1 MKEIMDIFVDSAAPL
16 LGAIGTTV
24 LMAVI
29 AGVGALVIGTLI
41 AAARISPIPVLRG
54 AAFAY
59 VQFFVNVPLLVLLI
73 LAVFALPDAGIIM
86 PLAPTTVVVLALYEA
101 AYVAEAVRS
110 GVNTV
115 GSGQIEASRALGFT
129 LGQTLRLV
137 VIPQSL
143 RAAVQPLGNVM
154 IALTMNTALAAAVGV
169 VELTSAANKL
179 NLVEA
184 QPILIFTAAGLVYM
198 VLALVIGLGAGRI
211 ERKVAILR

>member
-1 MKEIMDIFVDSAAPL
+1 MDLFVDGAGPL
-16 LGAIGTTV
+16 LSALGTTV
-24 LMAVI
+24 LLAVV
-29 AGVGALVIGTLI
+29 AGVGALVLGTLV
-41 AAARISPIPVLRG
+41 AAARISPVPVLRG

-59 VQFFVNVPLLVLLI
+59 VQFFVNVPLLALLI
-73 LAVFALPDAGIIM
+73 LAVFALPDAGLIL
-86 PLAPTTVVVLALYEA
+86 PLAPTAVLVLALYEA
-101 AYVAEAVRS
+101 AYVAEAIRS

-115 GSGQIEASRALGFT
+115 GHGQVEASRALGLT
-129 LGQTLRLV
+129 LGQTLGLV
-137 VIPQSL
+137 VLPQAF

-184 QPILIFTAAGLVYM
+184 QPILIFTAAGLLYM
-198 VLALVIGLGAGRI
+198 VLALAIGLGAGRL

>member
-1 MKEIMDIFVDSAAPL
+1 MDIFVDSAGPL
-16 LGAIGTTV
+16 LSAIGTTV

-29 AGVGALVIGTLI
+29 AGVGALVLGTLI
-41 AAARISPIPVLRG
+41 AAARISPIPILRG

-86 PLAPTTVVVLALYEA
+86 PLAPTAVLVLALYEA

-115 GSGQIEASRALGFT
+115 GNGQIEASRALGFT
-129 LGQTLRLV
+129 LGQTMRLV

-184 QPILIFTAAGLVYM
+184 QPILIFAAAGLVYM
-198 VLALVIGLGAGRI
+198 ALALVIGLGAGRI

>member
-1 MKEIMDIFVDSAAPL
+1 MSLFVDSLGPL
-16 LGAIGTTV
+16 ASALGTTIV
-24 LMAVI
+24 MALV
-29 AGVGALVIGTLI
+29 AGVASLVLGTLVT
-41 AAARISPIPVLRG
+41 AARISPIPVLRG

-59 VQFFVNVPLLVLLI
+59 VQFFVNVPLLALLI
-73 LAVFALPDAGIIM
+73 LAVFALPDAGVIM

-101 AYVAEAVRS
+101 AYVSEAVRS

-115 GSGQIEASRALGFT
+115 AHGQIEASRALGLT

-143 RAAVQPLGNVM
+143 RAAVQPIGNVM

-179 NLVEA
+179 NLVQA
-184 QPILIFTAAGLVYM
+184 QPILIFTGAGLLYM

-211 ERKVAILR
+211 ERKVAIVR

>member
-1 MKEIMDIFVDSAAPL
+1 MDILVDSAGPL
-16 LGAIGTTV
+16 LSAIGTTV

-29 AGVGALVIGTLI
+29 AGVGALVLGTLI

-86 PLAPTTVVVLALYEA
+86 PLAPTAVLVLALYEA

-115 GSGQIEASRALGFT
+115 GNGQIEASRALGFT
-129 LGQTLRLV
+129 LGQTMRLV

-184 QPILIFTAAGLVYM
+184 QPILIFAVAGLVYM
-198 VLALVIGLGAGRI
+198 ALALAIGLGAGRI